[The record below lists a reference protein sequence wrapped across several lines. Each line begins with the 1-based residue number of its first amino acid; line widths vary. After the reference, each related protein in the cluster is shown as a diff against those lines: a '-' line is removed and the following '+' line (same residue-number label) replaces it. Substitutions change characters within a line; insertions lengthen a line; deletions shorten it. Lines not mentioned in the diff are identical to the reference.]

1 MNSLSPSGRH
11 SEQGSHTEPEFI
23 ARRLRVFRYHRAP
36 TMSDE
41 APLARTFAEV
51 IAPLV
56 AIDHGTV
63 SLVRRTGDVVEVRFG
78 GACKGCPGQSYTL
91 KGVLLPAL
99 QAADPS
105 VRDVRAVY

>member
-1 MNSLSPSGRH
+1 M
-11 SEQGSHTEPEFI
+11 
-23 ARRLRVFRYHRAP
+23 FRYHRDP

-56 AIDHGTV
+56 ALDHGTV
-63 SLVRRTGDVVEVRFG
+63 SLVRRAGDVVEVRFG